1 MDGCERLPSLSDGSD
16 QRTRR
21 LLLNGRVKAEWGA
34 SENDRRARYTLTPA
48 GRKQLAAERQEFAR
62 IVLGVDKVLTTA

>member
-1 MDGCERLPSLSDGSD
+1 MGLTNEHGVCSSMAGSRPSGARLK
-16 QRTRR
+16 TI
-21 LLLNGRVKAEWGA
+21 A
-34 SENDRRARYTLTPA
+34 ARYTLTPA